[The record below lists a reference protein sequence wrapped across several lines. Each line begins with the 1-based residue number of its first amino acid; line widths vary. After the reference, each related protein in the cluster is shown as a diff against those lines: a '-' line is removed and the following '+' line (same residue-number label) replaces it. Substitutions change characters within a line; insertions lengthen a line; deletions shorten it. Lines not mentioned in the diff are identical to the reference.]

1 MHDIFDITQTSRSL
15 PFDNATNGFIADN
28 AQEAIEEHGIHI
40 LGEIP
45 TGIKNG
51 INLTFTTAFEFMP
64 GSLEVFLSG
73 INLINNG
80 ANRDYDVA
88 IDNKGFT
95 ILIAP
100 TLSHRLNK
108 PPMQRESFAVNYRK
122 KIPTAP

>member
-15 PFDNATNGFIADN
+15 PFDKATNGWQAEN
-28 AQEAIEEHGIHI
+28 AQEAIEEHGLHI

-45 TGIKNG
+45 TGLKNG
-51 INLTFTTAFEFMP
+51 INLTYTTAFEFIP

-80 ANRDYDVA
+80 SDRDFDVA

-100 TLSHRLNK
+100 TLSHRLNT
-108 PPMQRESFAVNYRK
+108 PPRQREPLVVNYRK
-122 KIPTAP
+122 KIPTVP